1 MVNRVITKRGS
12 ELVISGLI
20 TKKILISRRNGVVL
34 RNVNLDRLESKIV
47 SRELG
52 CIPSKWDEVSSVSSF
67 INGDRLLSN
76 LK

>member
-20 TKKILISRRNGVVL
+20 TKKILISRKGGVVL
-34 RNVNLDRLESKIV
+34 RNVNLDRVESKIV

-52 CIPSKWDEVSSVSSF
+52 CVPSKWDEVSNAS
-67 INGDRLLSN
+67 RLLSN

>member
-20 TKKILISRRNGVVL
+20 TKKILISRKGGVVL
-34 RNVNLDRLESKIV
+34 RNVNLDRVESKIV

-52 CIPSKWDEVSSVSSF
+52 CVPSKWDEVSKSSEF
-67 INGDRLLSN
+67 INASRLLSN